1 MFSTFKLERR
11 IIIDTT
17 MSRVRLVE
25 LFDASIREV
34 TQKETGICLYQGGVP
49 PEEELFT
56 VYSVFERGFNSSLSM
71 CAEKALLTQI
81 TQAMMRETE
90 VTQRDIEDFS
100 KEYFN
105 ILCGH
110 IVTRLFKMTKIAAR
124 FSVPSFH
131 TGRYDPDDQLE
142 HLIINYASDT
152 GGGLQLIHRT
162 RN

>member
-1 MFSTFKLERR
+1 
-11 IIIDTT
+11 
-17 MSRVRLVE
+17 MSRAQLVE
-25 LFDASIREV
+25 LFDESIHEV
-34 TQKETGICLYQGGVP
+34 TQKEAGMYLYQGGVP
-49 PEEELFT
+49 PEGDLFT

-71 CAEKALLTQI
+71 CAEKALLTRI

-110 IVTRLFKMTKIAAR
+110 IVTRLFKMTKTAAR

-131 TGRYDPDDQLE
+131 TGRYDPNDQLE
-142 HLIINYASDT
+142 HLIINYTSDT
-152 GGGLQLIHRT
+152 GGRVQLIHRT